1 MAEAVEAARR
11 GRTLGASADRADGS
25 AERVGS
31 RRVKRQEAKFTPLL
45 PISWREGAGGKSR
58 SLVLEVKFK
67 VLDVHAELA
76 VSQQLDVW
84 VWRAQERFGLQI
96 TYLRCLD
103 V

>member
-1 MAEAVEAARR
+1 MGKETGSKV
-11 GRTLGASADRADGS
+11 LPYCPSAG
-25 AERVGS
+25 ER
-31 RRVKRQEAKFTPLL
+31 EM
-45 PISWREGAGGKSR
+45 GGKSM

-67 VLDVHAELA
+67 VLDIHAELA

-84 VWRAQERFGLQI
+84 VWRAQERAGLQI